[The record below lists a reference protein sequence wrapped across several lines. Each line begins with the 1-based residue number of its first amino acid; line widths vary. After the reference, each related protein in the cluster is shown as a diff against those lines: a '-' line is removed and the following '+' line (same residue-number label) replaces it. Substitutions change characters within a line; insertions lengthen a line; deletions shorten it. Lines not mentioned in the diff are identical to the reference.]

1 LKNIGCPCDY
11 KVVFS
16 ESIGPGRSGATSRLS
31 AADSHSGDILQ
42 QVGVC
47 TLFKHL
53 MANASLFDLLF
64 HRLVLRRVHF
74 IYSNFAWG
82 LHGGVD
88 VKWSGWR
95 LICFGAALT

>member
-1 LKNIGCPCDY
+1 MEKNIGCPWDY

-53 MANASLFDLLF
+53 MANATLSDLLF
-64 HRLVLRRVHF
+64 HRLVSHEYILYTV
-74 IYSNFAWG
+74 ILLEG
-82 LHGGVD
+82 CMVVD

-95 LICFGAALT
+95 LVCFGAALT

>member
-1 LKNIGCPCDY
+1 MSLDH

-42 QVGVC
+42 QVGVY

-53 MANASLFDLLF
+53 MANATLFDLLF
-64 HRLVLRRVHF
+64 HILVLSRVHF
-74 IYSNFAWG
+74 IYSNFAWLCG
-82 LHGGVD
+82 REVVWLET
-88 VKWSGWR
+88 
-95 LICFGAALT
+95 ALT